1 MVDFLDDVNIDGT
14 VTAKR
19 VKLTDSA
26 GDEKDVATKEYVD
39 NKVDSS
45 VGGLSI
51 PHIHISTNAPTAN
64 DGQAGDIWY
73 QYE

>member
-1 MVDFLDDVNIDGT
+1 MVEFLDDIIIDGT

-26 GDEKDVATKEYVD
+26 GNEKDVATKEYVD
-39 NKVDSS
+39 NTVD
-45 VGGLSI
+45 GLSI
-51 PHIHISTNAPTAN
+51 PHIYISTNAPTAN